1 VGGGQHENSITSSP
15 VATNETFHHPISPQ
29 FLTACV
35 DEQTSFHFAVSEQ
48 SISSKPSFDK
58 IPSPSIR
65 PSDFYRQQHPDYF
78 SDSQVDEKLELGE
91 DQLRFYLEQLTTER
105 REREF
110 EEFARAIAEK
120 EICPNLLPQTGPV
133 GGGDSKTDSST
144 YPVSEELAERRY
156 WSSQGRPASDDW
168 AFAFSAKKKWQPKMA
183 DDVTKIAGLSRRFS
197 KVFFITNQPVP
208 DKDREKWETKMRER
222 HGADV
227 RILDRTWLVERVF
240 KGRHVDL
247 AIAKLG
253 LDVRMSETRSIGPR
267 DAGREVELEKLLQ
280 ELRNPD
286 LRRTDDYSLAE
297 KYVEAAKLSCSL
309 ERPRSEVDGL
319 FLQGRRLAS
328 TAGHAEQI
336 VRAHYQHAWRSYFWF
351 DDPKEAERIY
361 EEMEPYLERV
371 GTGEECELFA
381 NICSI
386 LQTARLFRQH
396 ETPLNIETA
405 RLDRLK
411 TRLSVLAADESR
423 PNASLYAKTLL
434 VGMRMRKNLGN
445 GQRLAEVLDEYLD
458 CFRAARGLLT
468 YPLLRFMEA
477 IEGVGKHFC
486 ILPNYLKFQEEVQQL
501 VAERCGMTEAGG
513 RQLNYGIDL
522 LSNNRAREAII
533 QISQARFKLA
543 HEETLLESGRA
554 SLALGVAYGTLD
566 HLWAARVCFLEAAQ
580 IALYSIKTMRNNP
593 KRGYDCVIRLAWTEL
608 RLGRIA
614 PFLAWCNFAHGLA
627 HQVAIAGQETSGIS
641 EELERQDGCLACL
654 FLKLSKESATELLN
668 IEVTLEA
675 MGLQS
680 ARLALLFAA
689 DAKQTIEK
697 ELSIGPDE
705 VEHMIQS
712 WKEQPAYDQLNHGLV
727 KQNGRF
733 SIIEIIILGVKYR
746 IRCENSIGPQI
757 YAETILGMIESAFA
771 DANWKNFAFV
781 VDTVEFLIT
790 SGSSGSNPPS
800 IDPSLFGMEVQEL
813 AWHGGMIEWMRNKPK
828 DYTTH
833 LHDLLMSILLFT
845 TIDAKDDITREL
857 ADWTRN
863 GVFDRACAVGRSFVA
878 LLDLIGEDKYD
889 IQHWAKA
896 AVAS

>member
-1 VGGGQHENSITSSP
+1 
-15 VATNETFHHPISPQ
+15 
-29 FLTACV
+29 
-35 DEQTSFHFAVSEQ
+35 
-48 SISSKPSFDK
+48 
-58 IPSPSIR
+58 
-65 PSDFYRQQHPDYF
+65 
-78 SDSQVDEKLELGE
+78 
-91 DQLRFYLEQLTTER
+91 
-105 REREF
+105 
-110 EEFARAIAEK
+110 
-120 EICPNLLPQTGPV
+120 
-133 GGGDSKTDSST
+133 
-144 YPVSEELAERRY
+144 
-156 WSSQGRPASDDW
+156 
-168 AFAFSAKKKWQPKMA
+168 
-183 DDVTKIAGLSRRFS
+183 
-197 KVFFITNQPVP
+197 
-208 DKDREKWETKMRER
+208 
-222 HGADV
+222 
-227 RILDRTWLVERVF
+227 
-240 KGRHVDL
+240 
-247 AIAKLG
+247 
-253 LDVRMSETRSIGPR
+253 
-267 DAGREVELEKLLQ
+267 
-280 ELRNPD
+280 
-286 LRRTDDYSLAE
+286 
-297 KYVEAAKLSCSL
+297 
-309 ERPRSEVDGL
+309 
-319 FLQGRRLAS
+319 
-328 TAGHAEQI
+328 
-336 VRAHYQHAWRSYFWF
+336 
-351 DDPKEAERIY
+351 
-361 EEMEPYLERV
+361 
-371 GTGEECELFA
+371 
-381 NICSI
+381 
-386 LQTARLFRQH
+386 
-396 ETPLNIETA
+396 
-405 RLDRLK
+405 
-411 TRLSVLAADESR
+411 
-423 PNASLYAKTLL
+423 
-434 VGMRMRKNLGN
+434 
-445 GQRLAEVLDEYLD
+445 
-458 CFRAARGLLT
+458 
-468 YPLLRFMEA
+468 
-477 IEGVGKHFC
+477 
-486 ILPNYLKFQEEVQQL
+486 
-501 VAERCGMTEAGG
+501 
-513 RQLNYGIDL
+513 
-522 LSNNRAREAII
+522 
-533 QISQARFKLA
+533 
-543 HEETLLESGRA
+543 
-554 SLALGVAYGTLD
+554 LALGVAYGTLD